1 MAAIPDNE
9 LTQNDELTPGND
21 DLAKNNEPVL
31 KGESAHMEMAK
42 KHRATEI
49 SPLYLGLALVAMWAI
64 GAVGGYLFGLAQA
77 RQSTPVQVVV
87 TATPGSNSQP
97 VAQMTQEATQADT
110 SATTATDPNA
120 PPTPTIMEFVLA
132 DARHIEG
139 SPDAPVTMIEFSD
152 FKCPYC
158 GRFAAESLERLRKEY
173 VSTGQ
178 VRFVYKHYAILGQE
192 SSRSAEASECI
203 AEQGKFW
210 EYHDAIF
217 ADQATTRSTLDD
229 PRLAELAGQVGVDTT
244 AFEECL
250 ASGRYTAQ
258 ISQQSLSV
266 QALGFRGTPSF
277 LINGVALT
285 GAQPF
290 EVFQQVIE
298 EQLKAVGKAQ

>member
-1 MAAIPDNE
+1 MEATLDNE
-9 LTQNDELTPGND
+9 PTQNQ
-21 DLAKNNEPVL
+21 ASAQSKV
-31 KGESAHMEMAK
+31 KGV
-42 KHRATEI
+42 
-49 SPLYLGLALVAMWAI
+49 SPLYLGLALVATLAI

-77 RQSTPVQVVV
+77 RQSAPVQVVV
-87 TATPGSNSQP
+87 TATPSSNSQP

-139 SPDAPVTMIEFSD
+139 SPDALVTMIEFSD

-158 GRFAAESLERLRKEY
+158 GRFVAESLERLRKEY

-229 PRLAELAGQVGVDTT
+229 PGLAELAGQVGVDTT

>member
-1 MAAIPDNE
+1 MEATFDNE
-9 LTQNDELTPGND
+9 PTQNQQPAQN
-21 DLAKNNEPVL
+21 K
-31 KGESAHMEMAK
+31 
-42 KHRATEI
+42 ATKFG
-49 SPLYLGLALVAMWAI
+49 PLYFGLALVAMWAI

-77 RQSTPVQVVV
+77 GQSAPVQVVV
-87 TATPGSNSQP
+87 TATPSSNSQP
-97 VAQMTQEATQADT
+97 IVQATQESTQADT
-110 SATTATDPNA
+110 SSTTAADPNA

-158 GRFAAESLERLRKEY
+158 GRFAAESLGQLREQY
-173 VSTGQ
+173 VNTGI
-178 VRFVYKHYAILGQE
+178 VRFVYKHYAILGPE

-229 PRLAELAGQVGVDTT
+229 PRLAELARQVGADTT

-250 ASGRYTAQ
+250 AAGRYTAQ

-298 EQLKAVGKAQ
+298 DQLKAVDKAK

>member
-1 MAAIPDNE
+1 MAAMLDNE
-9 LTQNDELTPGND
+9 LTQNDELPPDND
-21 DLAKNNEPVL
+21 DLAKNKEPVL
-31 KGESAHMEMAK
+31 KGEPAQMEVVK
-42 KHRATEI
+42 KYKVTEI
-49 SPLYLGLALVAMWAI
+49 SPLYLGLALVAMWVI
-64 GAVGGYLFGLAQA
+64 GAVGGYLFGLAQTG
-77 RQSTPVQVVV
+77 QSAPVQVVV
-87 TATPGSNSQP
+87 TATPSSNSQP
-97 VAQMTQEATQADT
+97 IVQATQESTQADT
-110 SATTATDPNA
+110 SSTTAADPNA

-158 GRFAAESLERLRKEY
+158 GRFAAESLGQLREQY
-173 VSTGQ
+173 VNTGK
-178 VRFVYKHYAILGQE
+178 VRFVYKHYAILGPE

-217 ADQATTRSTLDD
+217 ADQATTRSMLDD
-229 PRLAELAGQVGVDTT
+229 PRLAELARQVGADTT

-250 ASGRYTAQ
+250 AAGRYTAQ

-298 EQLKAVGKAQ
+298 DQLKAVDKAK